1 MLLIIQPSHPPKA
14 TRDPYYKSASGQEME
29 TWGVVKKATTLFE
42 PAPEISFSEATI
54 VTTAQDK
61 AECRAN
67 IEWTTS
73 LQVQHQAIR
82 GSLLICQVSHPPLA

>member
-1 MLLIIQPSHPPKA
+1 MQVSIHYLVICPWQ
-14 TRDPYYKSASGQEME
+14 
-29 TWGVVKKATTLFE
+29 ATTLFE